1 MSVQNFGTLSTVLN
15 ICMPF
20 RHYFLSCCEIVAA
33 LVGPNDLRTNN
44 MSEASFGHFKR
55 NFMVSKPRTPDC
67 AEAMRDEPSGKL
79 LLLMHPLGQGLT
91 ADGFVCRR
99 RRE

>member
-15 ICMPF
+15 IFMPF
-20 RHYFLSCCEIVAA
+20 WQYFLSCGEIVAA
-33 LVGPNDLRTNN
+33 LVGPDNLRSDN
-44 MSEASFGHFKR
+44 MSEAGFRHFKR
-55 NFMVSKPRTPDC
+55 YFMVGKPRTPDC

-79 LLLMHPLGQGLT
+79 FLLMHPLGQGLA